1 MKALG
6 LALLLLGPIAAS
18 AAPPR
23 SPSAADVASCYALRA
38 EDDRLRSAFAKAS
51 TFPDQ
56 VYGAFQGEG
65 SGDAT
70 AGDYMT
76 RGQDLFQLT
85 DTVVAQCQATF
96 GPAAGPVQEVVAAP
110 IRRRVASAKHTAELY
125 LDLPRTIA
133 QIDAHQDP
141 AGLALR
147 GEFLTAMYKIADGG
161 DYGAASALADDAHAK
176 LARNRR

>member
-1 MKALG
+1 MMRLWAG
-6 LALLLLGPIAAS
+6 LLLFSPLAS
-18 AAPPR
+18 AAPR
-23 SPSAADVASCYALRA
+23 SPGAADAASCYGLRA
-38 EDDRLRSAFAKAS
+38 EDDRLRSAFAKGS

-56 VYGAFQGEG
+56 VHGAFVGEG

-70 AGDYMT
+70 ADDYLT

-96 GPAAGPVQEVVAAP
+96 GPGSGPVQEVVAAP
-110 IRRRVASAKHTAELY
+110 IRRRVAAARHTAELY
-125 LDLPRTIA
+125 LDLPRTVA
-133 QIDAHQDP
+133 QIDSEQDP

-147 GEFLTAMYKIADGG
+147 AEFLAAMYKIADGG
-161 DYGAASALADDAHAK
+161 DYGAASALADDGHAK

>member
-1 MKALG
+1 MRIFA
-6 LALLLLGPIAAS
+6 ALLFAWPLAAS
-18 AAPPR
+18 AAPRPA
-23 SPSAADVASCYALRA
+23 SSADVASCYGLRA
-38 EDDRLRSAFAKAS
+38 EDDRLRSAFARGS

-56 VYGAFQGEG
+56 VYGAFQGQG

-96 GPAAGPVQEVVAAP
+96 GPGAGPVQEVVAAP
-110 IRRRVASAKHTAELY
+110 IRRRVASAKHTAALY

-133 QIDAHQDP
+133 SIDSEQDP

-147 GEFLTAMYKIADGG
+147 SEFLTAMYKIADGG
-161 DYGAASALADDAHAK
+161 DYSVASALADDAHAK

>member
-1 MKALG
+1 MRRIGLG
-6 LALLLLGPIAAS
+6 LLFLAPALAS
-18 AAPPR
+18 AAAPQRPG
-23 SPSAADVASCYALRA
+23 AADTASCYALRA
-38 EDDRLRSAFAKAS
+38 EDDLLRGAFAKGS
-51 TFPDQ
+51 TFPDD

-76 RGQDLFQLT
+76 RGQDLFTLT

-96 GPAAGPVQEVVAAP
+96 GPGAGPVQEVVAAP
-110 IRRRVASAKHTAELY
+110 IRRRVAQAQHTARLY

-133 QIDAHQDP
+133 RIDAEQDP